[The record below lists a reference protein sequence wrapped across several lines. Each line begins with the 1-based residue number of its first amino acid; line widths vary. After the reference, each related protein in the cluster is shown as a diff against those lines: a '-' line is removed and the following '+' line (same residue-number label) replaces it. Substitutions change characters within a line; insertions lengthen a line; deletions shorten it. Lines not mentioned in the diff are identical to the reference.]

1 MNFDND
7 KRSLYSPNFQCLS
20 KILTSIIMTQLIS
33 MVGCKYISWLTRRV
47 LWPYMMQYAADMYS
61 EGQITHLM
69 HIASLC
75 LLWRWVFDTSTI
87 FLLLQGRCAS
97 TVPRL
102 VASLCKM
109 KKTFVWLQHLF
120 CVRHLYF
127 CCWILLSPLK
137 GLFFSLSRR
146 GLPSNVVFC
155 GNSVEHSTR
164 RKISHLLILMGST

>member
-33 MVGCKYISWLTRRV
+33 MVGCKYISSLTRRV

-87 FLLLQGRCAS
+87 FLLLQGRFAS
-97 TVPRL
+97 TVTRL
-102 VASLCKM
+102 VASLWKM

-127 CCWILLSPLK
+127 CCCILLSPLWCT
-137 GLFFSLSRR
+137 
-146 GLPSNVVFC
+146 LPPYACCADECLTPRPSFC
-155 GNSVEHSTR
+155 YCKADVQARYLG
-164 RKISHLLILMGST
+164 